1 MDKDD
6 RLIFLLGQ
14 ARHRLITILD
24 KSLLNKAGVT
34 TAQSGALFYLMKN
47 DGCLLSQLSR
57 GLMLDNS
64 AITGMV
70 DRLEKKNFIQRRSCA
85 SDRRAVKI
93 YLTDAGREA
102 AIRALPVVK
111 KYNKA
116 IKEGFS
122 SEEIN
127 GFRRILQSVVDRF
140 GEQAKANLPKVA

>member
-6 RLIFLLGQ
+6 RLIFLLGK
-14 ARHRLITILD
+14 ARHRLITSLD

-70 DRLEKKNFIQRRSCA
+70 DRLEKKDFIQRRSCA
-85 SDRRAVKI
+85 NDRRAAKI

-102 AIRALPVVK
+102 ATRALPVVK

-122 SEEIN
+122 SEEID

-140 GEQAKANLPKVA
+140 GEQAKANLPKVT

>member
-34 TAQSGALFYLMKN
+34 TAQSGALLYLMKN
-47 DGCLLSQLSR
+47 DGCLLSQLSQ

-85 SDRRAVKI
+85 SDRRAAKI

-102 AIRALPVVK
+102 ATRVLPVVK

-122 SEEIN
+122 SEEID

-140 GEQAKANLPKVA
+140 GKQAKANLPKVT